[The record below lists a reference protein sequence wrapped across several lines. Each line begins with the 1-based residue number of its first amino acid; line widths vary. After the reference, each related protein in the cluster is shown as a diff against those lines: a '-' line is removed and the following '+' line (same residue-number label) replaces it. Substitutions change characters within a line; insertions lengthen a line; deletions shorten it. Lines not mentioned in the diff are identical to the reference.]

1 MIKTSKP
8 NLIEPL
14 TLIESNAKPCSDPTK
29 TSRSFEHEK
38 IKGSNSSKK
47 IWIEAYGCSASMAD
61 SEMISG
67 LLKAD
72 GYEIATDE
80 NESALNII
88 VTCSVKDVTQHRML
102 YRIEKLSKS
111 MKPLGR
117 AAARRGA
124 RPDTRSRACSAFCSF
139 R

>member
-1 MIKTSKP
+1 MFSTMFHTSLKPPIIETIPLLSKYKTKV
-8 NLIEPL
+8 
-14 TLIESNAKPCSDPTK
+14 
-29 TSRSFEHEK
+29 
-38 IKGSNSSKK
+38 
-47 IWIEAYGCSASMAD
+47 WIEAYGCSASMAD

-111 MKPLGR
+111 IKPLIVAGCLPKTER
-117 AAARRGA
+117 QLIESLNPFASLLG
-124 RPDTRSRACSAFCSF
+124 PHSIDNTIDVV
-139 R
+139 